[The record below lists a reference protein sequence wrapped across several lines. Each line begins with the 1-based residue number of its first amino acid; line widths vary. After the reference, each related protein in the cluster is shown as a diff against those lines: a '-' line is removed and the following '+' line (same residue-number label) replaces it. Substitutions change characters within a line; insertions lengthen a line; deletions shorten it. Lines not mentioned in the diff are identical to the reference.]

1 MEETSQMSEGRIL
14 GNFKHLKNY
23 LHTRFDIELDEGDI
37 FVLATTL
44 EEPLTLEEICYSTG
58 LKLSMCIAKV
68 RKLMETGLLNRYGPE
83 SPKGQKRGGLFVYQL
98 SEDLACDL
106 GAVRREYFTP

>member
-1 MEETSQMSEGRIL
+1 MSEEGIL
-14 GNFKHLKNY
+14 GNFKHLKDY
-23 LHTRFDIELDEGDI
+23 LRTRSDIELDERDI

-44 EEPLTLEEICYSTG
+44 EVPLTMEEICYSTG
-58 LKLSMCIAKV
+58 LKLSMCVAKV
-68 RKLMETGLLNRYGPE
+68 RKLMEAGLLNRHNPR

-98 SEDLACDL
+98 SEDIACDL

>member
-1 MEETSQMSEGRIL
+1 MKYRGNLL
-14 GNFKHLKNY
+14 GNLEHLKQSFQE
-23 LHTRFDIELDEGDI
+23 RSEVRIDDEDAFI
-37 FVLATTL
+37 LASTL
-44 EEPLTLEEICYSTG
+44 EKPLTMTEICYSTG
-58 LKLSMCIAKV
+58 LKQSMCIAKA